1 MTLFVS
7 RAAKAR
13 GVDAIAEEPLREV
26 SRLPI
31 GTTLSDIG
39 SELRHVAN
47 ATALI
52 PVTLHD
58 PRAASADDDLK
69 SDANA

>member
-7 RAAKAR
+7 RAAKAT
-13 GVDAIAEEPLREV
+13 GVDAIAEEPLREA

-31 GTTLSDIG
+31 RTTLSNII

-47 ATALI
+47 ATTLI

-69 SDANA
+69 SHAST

>member
-7 RAAKAR
+7 RVAKAT

-31 GTTLSDIG
+31 RTTLSNII
-39 SELRHVAN
+39 SELHDV
-47 ATALI
+47 ATATTLI
-52 PVTLHD
+52 PVTIHD

-69 SDANA
+69 SHANT